1 MKKLILTSK
10 YLILL
15 TLVTSCSI
23 IPSQTKPVEIVTI
36 AKPAPLYHPPL
47 PMELQL
53 VDIDWEVL
61 TPELMAEYL
70 KLVESGNAPRQAY
83 YALSTKDYE
92 NLSVNT
98 AEQKRYIK
106 QVLSIIEYYRELDKQ
121 EKEDENIGRGKKS
134 N

>member
-1 MKKLILTSK
+1 
-10 YLILL
+10 
-15 TLVTSCSI
+15 
-23 IPSQTKPVEIVTI
+23 
-36 AKPAPLYHPPL
+36 
-47 PMELQL
+47 MELQL

-70 KLVESGNAPRQAY
+70 ELVESGNAPRQAY

-121 EKEDENIGRGKKS
+121 EEEDENIGRGKKS

>member
-1 MKKLILTSK
+1 
-10 YLILL
+10 
-15 TLVTSCSI
+15 
-23 IPSQTKPVEIVTI
+23 
-36 AKPAPLYHPPL
+36 
-47 PMELQL
+47 
-53 VDIDWEVL
+53 
-61 TPELMAEYL
+61 MAEYL
-70 KLVESGNAPRQAY
+70 KLVEEGNAPRQAY

-121 EKEDENIGRGKKS
+121 ENEDEDIGRGKKS

>member
-1 MKKLILTSK
+1 
-10 YLILL
+10 
-15 TLVTSCSI
+15 
-23 IPSQTKPVEIVTI
+23 
-36 AKPAPLYHPPL
+36 
-47 PMELQL
+47 MELQL

-121 EKEDENIGRGKKS
+121 EKENEDIGRGKKS

>member
-10 YLILL
+10 YLLL
-15 TLVTSCSI
+15 LSLVTGCSM
-23 IPSQTKPVEIVTI
+23 IPSQTKPVEVMTI
-36 AKPAPLYHPPL
+36 AKPTPLYHPPL

-70 KLVESGNAPRQAY
+70 KLVEEGNAPRQAY

-121 EKEDENIGRGKKS
+121 ENEDENIGRGKKS